1 MEENDQ
7 IFSEEDYYYAA
18 QRRKKKIIIVVCSIV
33 FLIFLAFTL
42 YCAIGVRTKPNTP
55 DNADPFWIWNMGDII
70 EYLFP

>member
-18 QRRKKKIIIVVCSIV
+18 KRRKKKIIIASCIAV
-33 FLIFLAFTL
+33 FSVFLAFTL

-55 DNADPFWIWNMGDII
+55 ESIDPYWLWNAGDIVK
-70 EYLFP
+70 YLFP